1 VGFRDSLVPKVST
14 KTANNDLK
22 TIKMLFRA
30 ARRDEYI
37 DVDPAEF
44 VPVLKRDSN
53 ALARRPFTLP
63 ELRRVLEIAD
73 QEWQSLILFG
83 LYTGQRSGVE
93 SRSGCGWSKNDG
105 VRTPGHVRSKIS
117 PQS

>member
-53 ALARRPFTLP
+53 ALTRRPFTLP
-63 ELRRVLEIAD
+63 ELRHGRIIA
-73 QEWQSLILFG
+73 
-83 LYTGQRSGVE
+83 
-93 SRSGCGWSKNDG
+93 
-105 VRTPGHVRSKIS
+105 P
-117 PQS
+117 